1 MIKSFFKF
9 KIKSFI
15 AFFGIWCGGRLVLL
29 MRSWIFATGPSFG
42 CSCFFGR
49 GPDFFLWVL
58 FLRAASCTVHC
69 PRSAA
74 KHTAFWSSTSHHH
87 SSTPSILIINT
98 INFWSST
105 PLNFS
110 TPSCPWL
117 VLQAPAT
124 QGVAQDLL
132 FESSEAQV
140 FVWLWY
146 YNHYGLQRGTV
157 SNPTEVALYIENYLN
172 GQKGK
177 MLK

>member
-1 MIKSFFKF
+1 MLWHFDAGASFCWCQAGSLPQGRHSGAAAFSGGDL
-9 KIKSFI
+9 ISFSE
-15 AFFGIWCGGRLVLL
+15 FFSSELQAAPCTAQGRQPNTQHSDHQLL
-29 MRSWIFATGPSFG
+29 TIIPQ
-42 CSCFFGR
+42 
-49 GPDFFLWVL
+49 
-58 FLRAASCTVHC
+58 LRA
-69 PRSAA
+69 
-74 KHTAFWSSTSHHH
+74 
-87 SSTPSILIINT
+87 
-98 INFWSST
+98 FWSST